1 MLLIGWVVKIL
12 EKLSSRFKDNS
23 GSAIVL
29 IAILLPVFLLIIGM
43 VVDIGRAFMCKEEL
57 NKACM
62 IAAEESSKCINIE
75 TAQSLGINTLSYDYR
90 DTIYYFFYENYNEEP
105 NSRINYINYSVLDNM
120 TNPKYIEVSCE
131 AEIDCFFLK
140 LISIENIKV
149 HSKANGRLRRIK

>member
-1 MLLIGWVVKIL
+1 M
-12 EKLSSRFKDNS
+12 EKLNSRLKNSS

-29 IAILLPVFLLIIGM
+29 ITILLPIFLLIIGM
-43 VVDIGRAFMCKEEL
+43 VVDIGRAFICREEL

-75 TAQSLGINTLSYDYR
+75 IAQNHGSNTLLDCYADKV
-90 DTIYYFFYENYNEEP
+90 YYFFYSNYEEKP
-105 NSRINYINYSVLDNM
+105 NSRINYLNYSVFDNLA
-120 TNPKYIEVSCE
+120 NPKYIEVSCE

-149 HSKANGRLRRIK
+149 HSRANGRLRRIN